1 MLFTRDGLTTAA
13 VDYSGG
19 SAYGVKYAGGM
30 RSAERFGEVRFV
42 EDCGLLGAA

>member
-1 MLFTRDGLTTAA
+1 MLFTRDGLTAA
-13 VDYSGG
+13 SVDYSGG
-19 SAYGVKYAGGM
+19 SAYGVKYAGWV